1 MTAYIIKSSLSLLL
15 LFGLYWFLLI
25 KEKLFVFNRVFLVA
39 SVVFSLV
46 VPFIS
51 IPVNLQ
57 TTSKLVNYVSAFD
70 HRTPEIITS
79 EIIVKNAVN
88 RSQPYIPIKT
98 PLISISLVLLLLY
111 FSGVLLFLIRFL
123 RNLFLIVQR
132 SRLSEKISYSGYQ
145 IILTND
151 QIGPCCFFD
160 HIFLNRQDY
169 LNGRIDKDLLNHEME
184 HARQSHT
191 IDIILIELVKV
202 FYWFNPIYIL
212 YERAIKINHEYLADN
227 GVISDN
233 SDIKSYTDKLL
244 NFITCNSNMSL
255 TSGSNNSF
263 TKMRLMMMMKSHS
276 GNIKYGARI
285 ATTLCM
291 VTIIF
296 ILLSFKDSK
305 YQTLPKNP
313 SQIGIEI
320 QQNIVKGIV
329 LTEDGKPLIAAKV
342 TAVGSNNTSLKSST
356 FPDGRFTL
364 SGLHSG
370 ASINIECQ
378 GFKTQT
384 LKADFSSMMTVKM
397 VRDPDYKGKVII
409 TEIQTANFRNSDFT
423 PASALITI
431 NGEILDKNGEFKI
444 NPGDIRSLR
453 VLTDKEATNKY
464 GDKGKDGV
472 LEILLFGNNTDSQG
486 KTPAVSKKNESDTS
500 IYDTHL
506 SINHTS
512 NKGELIDIP
521 VPNIQYASVW
531 TYHDIDKNNEKDLRT
546 ILIMTKDYFRV
557 KGKVVGE
564 NEKPLPG
571 VKISAPDS
579 PAIVTSDKEGGFAIE
594 DVREGVLL
602 EFSCSGYKTYYL
614 NTLFEEAFN
623 EPLSIVLK
631 KDGAAGKEE
640 AYNDALSI
648 GLKKDSV
655 PEKENAYETA
665 DKIPQYPGGEIEL
678 LKFVAMNTQY
688 PESAKSDKA
697 EGRVIIRFIV
707 NTQGNVEKPVV
718 LKSVHPAL
726 DNEAL
731 RVVRMLKGFTPGSQE
746 GKPVSVYY
754 ILPITFALPNINTS
768 K

>member
-1 MTAYIIKSSLSLLL
+1 MTTYIIKSSVSLLL
-15 LFGLYWFLLI
+15 LFGLYWFLLR

-57 TTSKLVNYVSAFD
+57 TTYKLGNYIPAYNQI
-70 HRTPEIITS
+70 TPEIIATDN
-79 EIIVKNAVN
+79 VVQNAVN
-88 RSQPYIPIKT
+88 KSQPFIRKET
-98 PLISISLVLLLLY
+98 PFINVSVVLFLLY

-123 RNLFLIVQR
+123 RNLFLIAQR
-132 SRLSEKISYSGYQ
+132 SRLSEKIRFNNYK

-160 HIFLNRQDY
+160 LIFLNRQDY

-191 IDIILIELVKV
+191 FDIILIELVKV

-227 GVISDN
+227 RVISDN

-276 GNIKYGARI
+276 GSFKYGVRI
-285 ATTLCM
+285 AITICM
-291 VTIIF
+291 VTIF
-296 ILLSFKDSK
+296 FMLLSFKDSK

-313 SQIGIEI
+313 SQIGVEI
-320 QQNIVKGIV
+320 QQNIVNGIV
-329 LTEDGKPLIAAKV
+329 LTEDGKPLIVAKV
-342 TAVGSNNTSLKSST
+342 TAVGSNSTSLKSST
-356 FPDGRFTL
+356 FPDGRFKL
-364 SGLHSG
+364 SGLQSG
-370 ASINIECQ
+370 ASLNIECQ

-384 LKADFSSMMTVKM
+384 LKADFASMMTVKM

-431 NGEILDKNGEFKI
+431 NGEILDKNGEFKV

-486 KTPAVSKKNESDTS
+486 KNPAVSKKNESDTS

-546 ILIMTKDYFRV
+546 IAIMTKDYFRV

-579 PAIVTSDKEGGFAIE
+579 PAIVTSDKEGSFAIE

-602 EFSCSGYKTYYL
+602 EFSCPGYKTYYL

-631 KDGAAGKEE
+631 KDGDAGKEE

-665 DKIPQYPGGEIEL
+665 DKIPQYPGGEMEL

-688 PESAKSDKA
+688 PEAAKSDKA

>member
-1 MTAYIIKSSLSLLL
+1 M
-15 LFGLYWFLLI
+15 
-25 KEKLFVFNRVFLVA
+25 
-39 SVVFSLV
+39 
-46 VPFIS
+46 
-51 IPVNLQ
+51 
-57 TTSKLVNYVSAFD
+57 
-70 HRTPEIITS
+70 
-79 EIIVKNAVN
+79 
-88 RSQPYIPIKT
+88 
-98 PLISISLVLLLLY
+98 
-111 FSGVLLFLIRFL
+111 
-123 RNLFLIVQR
+123 
-132 SRLSEKISYSGYQ
+132 
-145 IILTND
+145 
-151 QIGPCCFFD
+151 
-160 HIFLNRQDY
+160 
-169 LNGRIDKDLLNHEME
+169 
-184 HARQSHT
+184 
-191 IDIILIELVKV
+191 
-202 FYWFNPIYIL
+202 
-212 YERAIKINHEYLADN
+212 
-227 GVISDN
+227 
-233 SDIKSYTDKLL
+233 
-244 NFITCNSNMSL
+244 
-255 TSGSNNSF
+255 
-263 TKMRLMMMMKSHS
+263 
-276 GNIKYGARI
+276 
-285 ATTLCM
+285 
-291 VTIIF
+291 
-296 ILLSFKDSK
+296 LLSFKDSK

-313 SQIGIEI
+313 SQIGVEI
-320 QQNIVKGIV
+320 QQNIVNGIV
-329 LTEDGKPLIAAKV
+329 LTEDGKPLIVAKV
-342 TAVGSNNTSLKSST
+342 TAVGSNSTSLKSST
-356 FPDGRFTL
+356 FPDGRFKL
-364 SGLHSG
+364 SGLQSG
-370 ASINIECQ
+370 ASLNIECQ

-384 LKADFSSMMTVKM
+384 LKADFASMMTVKM

-431 NGEILDKNGEFKI
+431 NGEILDKNGEFKV

-486 KTPAVSKKNESDTS
+486 KNPAVSKKNESDTS

-546 ILIMTKDYFRV
+546 IAIMTKDYFRV

-579 PAIVTSDKEGGFAIE
+579 PAIVTSDKEGSFAIE

-602 EFSCSGYKTYYL
+602 EFSCPGYKTYYL

-631 KDGAAGKEE
+631 KDGDAGKEE

-665 DKIPQYPGGEIEL
+665 DKIPQYPGGEMEL

-688 PESAKSDKA
+688 PEAAKSDKA

>member
-1 MTAYIIKSSLSLLL
+1 MTTYIIKSSVSLLL
-15 LFGLYWFLLI
+15 LFGLYWFLLR
-25 KEKLFVFNRVFLVA
+25 KEKLFVFNRFFLVA
-39 SVVFSLV
+39 SVVFSLL

-51 IPVNLQ
+51 IPVNFQSTPRLE
-57 TTSKLVNYVSAFD
+57 NFIPAYN
-70 HRTPEIITS
+70 RITPEIITADN
-79 EIIVKNAVN
+79 VVQNAAN
-88 RSQPYIPIKT
+88 NSQVYNQKVT
-98 PLISISLVLLLLY
+98 PLINLSVVIFLLY

-123 RNLFLIVQR
+123 RNLFLIAQK
-132 SRLSEKISYSGYQ
+132 SRLSEKVIYNGFR

-151 QIGPCCFFD
+151 QTGPCCFFD
-160 HIFLNRQDY
+160 HIFLNKQDY

-202 FYWFNPIYIL
+202 FYWFNPVYLL
-212 YERAIKINHEYLADN
+212 YERAIRINHEYLADN
-227 GVISDN
+227 GVISYN

-244 NFITCNSNMSL
+244 NFITCSSNMSL

-263 TKMRLMMMMKSHS
+263 TKMRLMMMTKSHS
-276 GNIKYGARI
+276 GSFKYGARI

-296 ILLSFKDSK
+296 ILLSFKESK

-356 FPDGRFTL
+356 FPNGRFTL
-364 SGLHSG
+364 SGLQSG

-384 LKADFSSMMTVKM
+384 LKADFSLMMTVKM

-472 LEILLFGNNTDSQG
+472 LEIVLFGNNTDSKG
-486 KTPAVSKKNESDTS
+486 KNPAVSKKNESDTS

-512 NKGELIDIP
+512 NNGELIDIP

-665 DKIPQYPGGEIEL
+665 DKIPQYPGGEMEL

-688 PESAKSDKA
+688 PEAAKSDKA

-731 RVVRMLKGFTPGSQE
+731 RVVRMLKGFTPGSQG
-746 GKPVSVYY
+746 GKSVSVYY
-754 ILPITFALPNINTS
+754 ILPITFALPNVNTS

>member
-1 MTAYIIKSSLSLLL
+1 MTAYIIKSSLSLIL
-15 LFGLYWFLLI
+15 LFGLYWFLLR
-25 KEKLFVFNRVFLVA
+25 KEKLFIFNRFFLVA

-70 HRTPEIITS
+70 HRTAEIITS
-79 EIIVKNAVN
+79 EIVVKNAVN

-98 PLISISLVLLLLY
+98 PLSNISLVLLLLY

-123 RNLFLIVQR
+123 RNLFLIAQR

-151 QIGPCCFFD
+151 QTGPCCFFD

-202 FYWFNPIYIL
+202 FYWFNPIYLL
-212 YERAIKINHEYLADN
+212 YERAIRINHEYLADN
-227 GVISDN
+227 GVISYN

-244 NFITCNSNMSL
+244 NFITCSSNMSL

-263 TKMRLMMMMKSHS
+263 TKMRLMMMTKSHS
-276 GNIKYGARI
+276 GSFKYGARI
-285 ATTLCM
+285 AITLCM
-291 VTIIF
+291 VTIF
-296 ILLSFKDSK
+296 FMLLSFKESK
-305 YQTLPKNP
+305 YQASAINS
-313 SQIGIEI
+313 SQPGIEI

-329 LTEDGKPLIAAKV
+329 LTEDGKPLILATI
-342 TAVGSNNTSLKSST
+342 TAVGSNHTSLKSSA

-364 SGLHSG
+364 SGLQSG
-370 ASINIECQ
+370 ASLNIECQ

-384 LKADFSSMMTVKM
+384 IKADFSTMMIIKM
-397 VRDPDYKGKVII
+397 VRDPDYKGKVIL

-423 PASALITI
+423 PANALITI
-431 NGEILDKNGEFKI
+431 NGEILDKNGEFRV
-444 NPGDIRSLR
+444 NPGDIKSLS

-472 LEILLFGNNTDSQG
+472 LEIILFGNNR
-486 KTPAVSKKNESDTS
+486 VSKNIVSDTS
-500 IYDTHL
+500 KYNTHF
-506 SINHTS
+506 SINHTG
-512 NKGELIDIP
+512 KEEALIDIP
-521 VPNIQYASVW
+521 VPNLQYISVW
-531 TYHDIDKNNEKDLRT
+531 TNYFNEKNNKKDLRT
-546 ILIMTKDYFRV
+546 ISIMTKDYFRV
-557 KGKVVGE
+557 IGKVVGE

-571 VKISAPDS
+571 VKISVPDN
-579 PAIVTSDKEGGFAIE
+579 PAIVTSDKEGGFAIK
-594 DVREGVLL
+594 DVKEGALL
-602 EFSCSGYKTYYL
+602 EFSCPGYKTYYL
-614 NTLFEEAFN
+614 STLSEETFDG
-623 EPLSIVLK
+623 PLSIVLE
-631 KDGAAGKEE
+631 KDGA
-640 AYNDALSI
+640 
-648 GLKKDSV
+648 
-655 PEKENAYETA
+655 PEKEDAYETS
-665 DKIPQYPGGEIEL
+665 DKVPQYPGGDMEL
-678 LKFVAMNTQY
+678 QKFIAMNMQY
-688 PESAKSDKA
+688 PEAAKSDKA

-707 NTQGNVEKPVV
+707 NTQGNVEKPTV
-718 LKSVHPAL
+718 LRSVHPAL

-731 RVVRMLKGFTPGSQE
+731 RVVSMLKGFTPGSQG
-746 GKPVSVYY
+746 GKTVRVYY
-754 ILPITFALPNINTS
+754 ILPITFALPNMNTS

>member
-1 MTAYIIKSSLSLLL
+1 MTTYIIKSSLSLLL
-15 LFGLYWFLLI
+15 LFGLYWFLLR
-25 KEKLFVFNRVFLVA
+25 KEKLFIFNRFFLVA

-70 HRTPEIITS
+70 HRTAEIITS
-79 EIIVKNAVN
+79 EIVVKNAVN

-98 PLISISLVLLLLY
+98 PLSNISLVLLLLY

-123 RNLFLIVQR
+123 RNLFLIAQR

-151 QIGPCCFFD
+151 QTGPCCFFD

-202 FYWFNPIYIL
+202 FYWFNPIYLL
-212 YERAIKINHEYLADN
+212 YERAIRINHEYLADN
-227 GVISDN
+227 GVISYN

-244 NFITCNSNMSL
+244 NFITCSSNMSL

-263 TKMRLMMMMKSHS
+263 TKMRLMMMTKSHS
-276 GNIKYGARI
+276 GSFKYGARI
-285 ATTLCM
+285 AITLCM
-291 VTIIF
+291 VTIF
-296 ILLSFKDSK
+296 FMLLSFKESK
-305 YQTLPKNP
+305 YQASAINS
-313 SQIGIEI
+313 SQPGIEI

-329 LTEDGKPLIAAKV
+329 LTEDGKPLILATI
-342 TAVGSNNTSLKSST
+342 TAVGSNHTSLKSSA

-364 SGLHSG
+364 SGLQSG
-370 ASINIECQ
+370 ASLNIECQ

-384 LKADFSSMMTVKM
+384 IKADFSTMMIIKM
-397 VRDPDYKGKVII
+397 VRDPDYKGKVIL

-423 PASALITI
+423 PANALITI
-431 NGEILDKNGEFKI
+431 NGEILDKNGEFRV
-444 NPGDIRSLR
+444 NPGDIKSLS

-472 LEILLFGNNTDSQG
+472 LEIILFGNNR
-486 KTPAVSKKNESDTS
+486 VSKNIISDTS
-500 IYDTHL
+500 KYDTHF
-506 SINHTS
+506 SINHTG
-512 NKGELIDIP
+512 KEEALIDIP
-521 VPNIQYASVW
+521 VPNLQYISVW
-531 TYHDIDKNNEKDLRT
+531 TNYFNEKNNKKDLRT
-546 ILIMTKDYFRV
+546 ISIMTKDYFRV
-557 KGKVVGE
+557 IGKVVGE

-571 VKISAPDS
+571 VKISVPDN
-579 PAIVTSDKEGGFAIE
+579 PAIVTSDKEGGFAIK
-594 DVREGVLL
+594 DVKEGALL
-602 EFSCSGYKTYYL
+602 EFSCPGYKTYYL
-614 NTLFEEAFN
+614 STLSEETFDG
-623 EPLSIVLK
+623 PLSIVLE
-631 KDGAAGKEE
+631 KDGA
-640 AYNDALSI
+640 
-648 GLKKDSV
+648 
-655 PEKENAYETA
+655 PEKEDAYETS
-665 DKIPQYPGGEIEL
+665 DKVPQYPGGDMEL
-678 LKFVAMNTQY
+678 QKFIAMNMQY
-688 PESAKSDKA
+688 PEAAKSDKA

-707 NTQGNVEKPVV
+707 NTQGNVEKPTV
-718 LKSVHPAL
+718 LRSVHPAL

-731 RVVRMLKGFTPGSQE
+731 RVVSMLKGFTPGSQG
-746 GKPVSVYY
+746 GKTVRVYY
-754 ILPITFALPNINTS
+754 ILPITFALPNMNTS